1 MNPRL
6 SFKDFKTKRYHLSPQ
21 TNSSVTKAAPV
32 NNGHG
37 DNHGKNL
44 RKDHL
49 KLLFTDFRVAVQQD
63 CCFHMQG
70 PMPGASAL

>member
-49 KLLFTDFRVAVQQD
+49 KLLFTDFRVVVQQD